1 LLIGHGVNHTRKG
14 VISPFVNL
22 LDTFGLC
29 KKTRVCTRFTP

>member
-1 LLIGHGVNHTRKG
+1 LFIGHRGNLKGIG

-29 KKTRVCTRFTP
+29 KKSPVCTRFST